1 MIMPKMGESVMECT
15 ILKWLKNEGD
25 NISKDDSVVEIA
37 TDKVDTEIPST
48 YSGKLSKILVKEGE
62 IVKVGKPIAIIETIN
77 KLDHLDTKNPFT
89 SKIEKDFD
97 NIKKQV
103 SKPILPNNNDTS
115 KSDSSKFYS
124 PLVLNI
130 ASRENISLDTLEKI
144 KGTGENQRITKLDLL
159 KFIEEKNIESYKVED
174 FEEDDHQISLNK
186 GEELIEPNRIRKII
200 ASRMVESKKISP
212 HVTSYVEADM
222 TNVYKSRNELK
233 EEFLKKHKFPLTF
246 NPIFIHCV
254 TRAIQDF
261 PMINISY
268 INNKIIK
275 KNYINIGIAVALED
289 DNLIVP
295 VLKDTEKMNFM
306 TIIKESNNLI
316 KKSKENKL
324 IPDDLDGGTFTISN
338 IGSFGNV
345 MGTPIILQPQVGI
358 LAIGSIRKI
367 PAVVETKKGD
377 EIKIRNRVFLSHT
390 YDHRIIDG
398 ALGGKFVQK
407 VANYLES
414 FNLIA
419 NLQWM
424 VSNNIN
430 KTAG

>member
-97 NIKKQV
+97 KIKKQV
-103 SKPILPNNNDTS
+103 SKPILPDNIDIS
-115 KSDSSKFYS
+115 QSDSSKFYS

-222 TNVYKSRNELK
+222 TNVYKARNELK
-233 EEFLKKHKFPLTF
+233 EEFLKKHKFPLSF

-295 VLKDTEKMNFM
+295 VLKDTDKMNFM

-407 VANYLES
+407 VANYLENFDLIS
-414 FNLIA
+414 NLE
-419 NLQWM
+419 
-424 VSNNIN
+424 
-430 KTAG
+430 

>member
-1 MIMPKMGESVMECT
+1 MSKIEMIMPKMGESVMECT

-103 SKPILPNNNDTS
+103 SKPILPDNIDIS
-115 KSDSSKFYS
+115 QSDSSKFYS

-222 TNVYKSRNELK
+222 TNVYKARNELK

-295 VLKDTEKMNFM
+295 VLKDTDKMNFM

-324 IPDDLDGGTFTISN
+324 SPDDLDGGTFTISN

-377 EIKIRNRVFLSHT
+377 KIKIRNRVFLSHT

-407 VANYLES
+407 VANYLEN
-414 FNLIA
+414 FNLI
-419 NLQWM
+419 
-424 VSNNIN
+424 SNIE
-430 KTAG
+430 

>member
-97 NIKKQV
+97 KIKKQV
-103 SKPILPNNNDTS
+103 SKPILPDNIDIS
-115 KSDSSKFYS
+115 QSDSSKFYS

-222 TNVYKSRNELK
+222 TNVYKARNELK

-295 VLKDTEKMNFM
+295 VLKDTDKMNFM

-367 PAVVETKKGD
+367 PAVVETNKGD

-407 VANYLES
+407 VANYLEN
-414 FNLIA
+414 FNLIS
-419 NLQWM
+419 NLE
-424 VSNNIN
+424 
-430 KTAG
+430 

>member
-1 MIMPKMGESVMECT
+1 MSKIEMIMPKMGESVMECT

-103 SKPILPNNNDTS
+103 SKPILPDNIDIS
-115 KSDSSKFYS
+115 QSDSSKFYS

-222 TNVYKSRNELK
+222 TNVYNARNELK

-295 VLKDTEKMNFM
+295 VLKDTDKMNFM

-324 IPDDLDGGTFTISN
+324 NPDDLDGGTFTISN

-377 EIKIRNRVFLSHT
+377 KIKIRNRVFLSHT

-407 VANYLES
+407 VANYLEN
-414 FNLIA
+414 FNLIS
-419 NLQWM
+419 NLE
-424 VSNNIN
+424 
-430 KTAG
+430 

>member
-103 SKPILPNNNDTS
+103 SKPILPDNIDIS
-115 KSDSSKFYS
+115 QSDSSKFYS

-222 TNVYKSRNELK
+222 TNVYKARNELK

-295 VLKDTEKMNFM
+295 VLKDTDKMNFM
-306 TIIKESNNLI
+306 TIIKESNDLI

-324 IPDDLDGGTFTISN
+324 SPDDLDGGTFTISN

-367 PAVVETKKGD
+367 PAVVETNKGD

-407 VANYLES
+407 VANYLENFDLIS
-414 FNLIA
+414 NLE
-419 NLQWM
+419 
-424 VSNNIN
+424 
-430 KTAG
+430 

>member
-97 NIKKQV
+97 KIKKQV
-103 SKPILPNNNDTS
+103 SKPILPDNIDIS
-115 KSDSSKFYS
+115 QSDSSKFYS

-222 TNVYKSRNELK
+222 TNVYKARNELK

-295 VLKDTEKMNFM
+295 VLKDTDKMNFM

-367 PAVVETKKGD
+367 PAVVETNKGD

-398 ALGGKFVQK
+398 ALGGKFVKK
-407 VANYLES
+407 VANYLER
-414 FNLIA
+414 FNLKSHI
-419 NLQWM
+419 
-424 VSNNIN
+424 
-430 KTAG
+430 G